1 MAEGVLVIG
10 EILDGELVGITR
22 EMLGAARR
30 ISDGLGGSLVNL
42 ALFGEGAEALAQQG
56 IEAGAD
62 LVYTEDNPAL
72 TEYLPERWLQAAQT
86 AVDFADPAVILIG
99 TTTPG
104 RDLASRLAF
113 RLNTGVAMDI
123 LEFEVKDGAV
133 HWTRPC
139 YGGSARAVVRI
150 NGSPQIATVRAKSQ
164 EPLEPDT
171 SRTGD
176 TIPLGVE
183 LNTAS
188 EREKITNKETVEA
201 EGIQLEDADIVVSG
215 GRGLGGPEGFQVIE
229 NLAHVLGAAVGASRA
244 ACDLG
249 WYPPSQQ
256 VGLTGKTVSPDLYV
270 AIGISGASQHMSG
283 MAGSKTIVA
292 INKDPDSTMVKSA
305 RYALI
310 GDYKQAVPALT
321 DEIKKLKS

>member
-10 EILDGELVGITR
+10 EMQDGELLGQTR

-30 ISDGLGGSLVNL
+30 IADGLGGLVNL
-42 ALFGEGAEALAQQG
+42 ALFGEGAEGLAQQG

-62 LVYTEDNPAL
+62 LVYTEDNADL

-86 AVDFADPAVILIG
+86 AVDFADPEVILIA

-104 RDLASRLAF
+104 RDLAPRLAF
-113 RLNTGVAMDI
+113 RLNSAVAMDV
-123 LEFEVKDGAV
+123 LEFEVKDGGV
-133 HWTRPC
+133 LWTRPC

-150 NGSPQIATVRAKSQ
+150 NAAPQIATIRAKSQ
-164 EPLEPDT
+164 EPLEPDA

-183 LNTAS
+183 LDTAS
-188 EREKITNKETVEA
+188 EREKLTNKEVVEA

-215 GRGLGGPEGFQVIE
+215 GRGLGGPEGFQVVE
-229 NLAHVLGAAVGASRA
+229 QLATVLGGAVGASRA

-256 VGLTGKTVSPDLYV
+256 VGLTGKTVSPDLYIAV
-270 AIGISGASQHMSG
+270 GISGASQHMSG
-283 MAGSKTIVA
+283 MAGSKTVVA
-292 INKDPDSTMVKSA
+292 INKDPESTMVKSA
-305 RYALI
+305 RYALV
-310 GDYKQAVPALT
+310 GDYKQAIPALVE
-321 DEIKKLKS
+321 EIRKLKS